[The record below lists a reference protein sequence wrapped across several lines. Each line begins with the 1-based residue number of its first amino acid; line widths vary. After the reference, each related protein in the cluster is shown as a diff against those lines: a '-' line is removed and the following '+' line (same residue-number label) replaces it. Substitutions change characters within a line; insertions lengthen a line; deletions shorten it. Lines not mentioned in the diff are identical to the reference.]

1 MASFD
6 GVVVKEVSKK
16 SSHGYFC
23 CVPDCNNRS
32 VKNSSLSFHRFP
44 SAERNNDLRRAWLQ
58 AIRRD
63 VGPNFQITSNTRV
76 CSSHF
81 LSDDYRKSPIS
92 SIDLGQS
99 RRNLLPEAVPSL
111 FSWRTK
117 KTLRPPPLDRS
128 HLEPPRKRRRVKQE
142 MSPAELK
149 MKNKIVR
156 EDHDYLPTLPCGA
169 ELPPGVLEHIRTL
182 EKENAVLRDQVEDLK
197 QRMTTIENLKDDDS
211 SFSAATGLPN
221 YGVFK
226 ALANYLSP
234 KASRLMWWRGKE
246 TVRRLCA
253 AGKAAHSERGYE
265 HRLSVDEQ
273 FFAVLVR
280 LRTNVSVR
288 ELSRRLKIT
297 QSSFSRMFTTWINF
311 LAKELEALN
320 AFTARTCASRGA
332 SSFKNFPRTRMII
345 DCTEVYTERPSG
357 LKARQQLF
365 SNYKH
370 HNTIKFLVGTSPNGS
385 VVYVSRVLVTSAA
398 VSCAR

>member
-81 LSDDYRKSPIS
+81 LSDDYRKSPFS

-234 KASRLMWWRGKE
+234 KASRLM
-246 TVRRLCA
+246 
-253 AGKAAHSERGYE
+253 
-265 HRLSVDEQ
+265 
-273 FFAVLVR
+273 
-280 LRTNVSVR
+280 
-288 ELSRRLKIT
+288 
-297 QSSFSRMFTTWINF
+297 
-311 LAKELEALN
+311 
-320 AFTARTCASRGA
+320 
-332 SSFKNFPRTRMII
+332 
-345 DCTEVYTERPSG
+345 
-357 LKARQQLF
+357 
-365 SNYKH
+365 
-370 HNTIKFLVGTSPNGS
+370 
-385 VVYVSRVLVTSAA
+385 
-398 VSCAR
+398 